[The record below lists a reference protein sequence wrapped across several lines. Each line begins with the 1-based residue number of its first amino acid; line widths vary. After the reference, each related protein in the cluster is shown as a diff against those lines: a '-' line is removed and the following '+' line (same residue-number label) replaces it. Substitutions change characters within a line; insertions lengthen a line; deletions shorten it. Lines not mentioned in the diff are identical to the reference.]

1 MYTLMLVDDE
11 YMILKGIPQLL
22 DWADLDIKI
31 VKAERSPLAALDYL
45 KDNQVDILLSDMN
58 MAELSGTKFLPAVK
72 QIQPQIQIVV
82 LSGYEDFSYAKTGL
96 EQGVVDYLNKP
107 VDPDE
112 LEEAMEKAKARIKK
126 AKQIAHQ
133 SDLANQTRV
142 RDVLRGRV
150 SLSELGNVSEQY
162 YLLALIKPGE
172 QVRQFL
178 AKFSFV
184 LGYQEEKD
192 IIYVI
197 LPTEKEDLQS
207 LTDQL
212 LPLVAHEIVSQSFTE
227 EQVTKVATSIKK
239 RAMEINFYDCET
251 KQLSLSKNSK
261 PLRVAELVSDFN
273 DRDWTSEQFEH
284 FLRKNMAEL
293 SQHGNEIQDAKY
305 FCRLVLMRI
314 YGKQH
319 KVDLDFAAKIA
330 KIEDATSAN
339 ELVSYLLS
347 LFVEYQKSQQKYPE
361 AVEQVLSYVKENY
374 MQELSLKKVAEV
386 LHMSSVYLG
395 AIFKKNIGESFAQ
408 YLNNYRVA
416 RSIELMTETHQNI
429 NEIALAVGYQNTN
442 YFFRVF
448 KEQTKMA
455 PSEYRRMVVE
465 KNNRG

>member
-1 MYTLMLVDDE
+1 MLVDDE
-11 YMILKGIPQLL
+11 FMILKGIPQLL

-96 EQGVVDYLNKP
+96 EQGVVDCLNKP

-133 SDLANQTRV
+133 SDLANRTRV

-150 SLSELGNVSEQY
+150 SLSELGNVSEEY
-162 YLLALIKPGE
+162 YLLALIKPSE

-197 LPTEKEDLQS
+197 LPAEKEDLQS

-212 LPLVAHEIVSQSFTE
+212 LPLVAHEIVSQSFNE

-239 RAMEINFYDCET
+239 RSMEINFYDCET

-261 PLRVAELVSDFN
+261 PLQVAELVSDFN

-284 FLRKNMAEL
+284 FLRKNMAD
-293 SQHGNEIQDAKY
+293 QP
-305 FCRLVLMRI
+305 FLV
-314 YGKQH
+314 
-319 KVDLDFAAKIA
+319 
-330 KIEDATSAN
+330 
-339 ELVSYLLS
+339 
-347 LFVEYQKSQQKYPE
+347 
-361 AVEQVLSYVKENY
+361 
-374 MQELSLKKVAEV
+374 
-386 LHMSSVYLG
+386 
-395 AIFKKNIGESFAQ
+395 
-408 YLNNYRVA
+408 
-416 RSIELMTETHQNI
+416 
-429 NEIALAVGYQNTN
+429 
-442 YFFRVF
+442 
-448 KEQTKMA
+448 
-455 PSEYRRMVVE
+455 
-465 KNNRG
+465 